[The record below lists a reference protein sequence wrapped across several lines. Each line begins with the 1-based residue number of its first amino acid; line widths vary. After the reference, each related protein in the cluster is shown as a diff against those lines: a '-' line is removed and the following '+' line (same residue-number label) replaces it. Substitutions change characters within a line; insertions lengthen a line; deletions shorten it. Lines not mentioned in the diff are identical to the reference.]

1 MNRINAGTDAKS
13 LKQRIWR
20 ERWAYILLVPVVLF
34 FLIFHYFPMYGVQL
48 AFKDFAIRRG
58 ISGSSWV
65 GLKHFHLLFQ
75 SMIFWQAVRN
85 TLLISMYKLIFGF
98 PASVIF
104 ALMINELRTKA
115 FRNTVQTISYL
126 PHFLSWVILGSIVQ
140 DVLSI
145 NGVVNYII
153 ELFGGTNIQFLTE
166 PKCFRAILVIT
177 GMWKEVGWGSIIY
190 LAAIAGISTDLYEA
204 AAIDGASR
212 LKIICKIILP
222 LLVSVMSIQFI
233 LQLGNILSAGFDQ
246 VFNLYNSLVYSTG
259 DIIDTYVYRVGMT
272 DKLQYSLSTAVGL
285 FKNVIG
291 FALVVTSNAIIRRM
305 GDGGNGIW

>member
-1 MNRINAGTDAKS
+1 MNQIKAGTHAKS

-48 AFKDFAIRRG
+48 AFKDFAIRKG

-65 GLKHFHLLFQ
+65 GLKHFRVLFR
-75 SMIFWQAVRN
+75 SMIFWQSVRN
-85 TLLISMYKLIFGF
+85 TLLISLYKLIFGF

-104 ALMINELRTKA
+104 ALMINELRTKT

-126 PHFLSWVILGSIVQ
+126 PHFLSWVILGSIVH

-153 ELFGGTNIQFLTE
+153 EFLGGTKIQFLTE
-166 PKCFRAILVIT
+166 PKGFRAILVIT

-190 LAAIAGISTDLYEA
+190 LAAITGISTDLYEA

-222 LLVSVMSIQFI
+222 LLTSVMSIQFI
-233 LQLGNILSAGFDQ
+233 LQLGNILNAGFDQ

>member
-1 MNRINAGTDAKS
+1 MNQIKAGTHAKS

-48 AFKDFAIRRG
+48 AFKDFAIRKG

-65 GLKHFHLLFQ
+65 ELKHFRVLFR
-75 SMIFWQAVRN
+75 SMIFWQSVRN
-85 TLLISMYKLIFGF
+85 TLLISLYKLIFGF

-104 ALMINELRTKA
+104 ALMINELRTKT

-126 PHFLSWVILGSIVQ
+126 PHFLSWVILGSIVH

-153 ELFGGTNIQFLTE
+153 EFMGGTKIQFLTE

-190 LAAIAGISTDLYEA
+190 LAAITGISTDLYEA

-222 LLVSVMSIQFI
+222 LLTSVMSIQFI
-233 LQLGNILSAGFDQ
+233 LQLGNILNAGFDQ